1 MSRHFDERLVKFLR
15 QYHAS
20 PPPPKANVEEALM
33 AQIETQP
40 QSAKAVK
47 HHQQWVFG
55 GIIAASVLLLFTSV
69 RFWQPT
75 PLSSDEAALET
86 FLAENWQAVTTADSS
101 ETSWQTLTPEPPESS
116 HRR

>member
-1 MSRHFDERLVKFLR
+1 MSRHSDERLVKFLR
-15 QYHAS
+15 QYHGS

-40 QSAKAVK
+40 QTAKAVK
-47 HHQQWVFG
+47 HHQQWAFG
-55 GIIAASVLLLFTSV
+55 GIIAASVLLVFTSV

-75 PLSSDEAALET
+75 PLSSDEAALEA

-101 ETSWQTLTPEPPESS
+101 DTSWQTLTPEQPESPD
-116 HRR
+116 RR